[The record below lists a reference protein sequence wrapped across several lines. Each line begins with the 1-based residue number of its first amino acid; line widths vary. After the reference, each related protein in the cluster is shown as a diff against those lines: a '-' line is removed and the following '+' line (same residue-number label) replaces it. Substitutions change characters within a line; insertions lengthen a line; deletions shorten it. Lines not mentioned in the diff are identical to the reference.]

1 VAEVTQASPTR
12 LERYR
17 DGDEEA
23 VLALFRTVFGKARS
37 LEHWRWQFK
46 ANPYGGPFVSMAR
59 RESDGLV
66 VGSYSVMPVKLNLMG
81 RSVLACQ
88 SVDTAVHP
96 DHRGQRLFE
105 TTASDCYEWGASAGL
120 KAVVGFPNAS
130 SYPGF
135 MRTLGWRRIAF
146 PDQHVLRLGIGAA
159 LARRTGIPVLPSLAD
174 AGYRLQRRIGLGSQR
189 ALLRRLAGEALTFRV
204 HDRVPAAYEA
214 LWNACRSLEVLSV
227 WKDTQ
232 YVGWRYDQNPD
243 HRFTYFAMHRDSGD
257 IAALAVGV
265 DLGGVLT
272 LCELMVEGRNV
283 PVGRWLATEIG
294 LRALSRGLR
303 AVSFLGA
310 DQGLFRD
317 VFEGFTHERS
327 YANVF
332 CGRAFDTQQLGE
344 LLPSAM
350 NWTVTFGDGDF
361 V

>member
-1 VAEVTQASPTR
+1 MTQSLPWR

-23 VLALFRTVFGKARS
+23 ILALFRTVFGKARS

-59 RESDGLV
+59 REGDGLV
-66 VGSYSVMPVKLNLMG
+66 VGSYSVMPVMLNLMG
-81 RSVLACQ
+81 RPVLACQ

-105 TTASDCYEWGASAGL
+105 TTASDCYAWCASAGL
-120 KAVVGFPNAS
+120 KAVVGFPNAN

-174 AGYRLQRRIGLGSQR
+174 AAYRMKRRVGLGSRR
-189 ALLRRLAGEALTFRV
+189 ALLRRLAGADLTLRV
-204 HDRVPAAYEA
+204 HDRVPTTYDA
-214 LWNACRSLEVLSV
+214 LWDACRSLEVLSV
-227 WKDTQ
+227 WKDTK
-232 YVGWRYDQNPD
+232 YFAWRYDQNPD
-243 HRFTYFAMHRDSGD
+243 RRFVYFAMTRGSGAL
-257 IAALAVGV
+257 AALAVGV

-294 LRALSRGLR
+294 LFALSRGMR

-310 DQGLFRD
+310 DQGLFAD

-332 CGRAFDTQQLGE
+332 CGRAFDATMLGE
-344 LLPSAM
+344 LLAPAA

-361 V
+361 A

>member
-1 VAEVTQASPTR
+1 MPWR

-37 LEHWRWQFK
+37 PEHWRWQFK

-59 RESDGLV
+59 REHDGLV
-66 VGSYSVMPVKLNLMG
+66 VGSYSVMPVMLNLMG
-81 RSVLACQ
+81 RSVPACQ

-105 TTASDCYEWGASAGL
+105 TTASDCYAWCASAGL
-120 KAVVGFPNAS
+120 KAVVGFPNSS

-135 MRTLGWRRIAF
+135 MRTLGWRRIVF
-146 PDQHVLRLGIGAA
+146 PDQHLLRLGIGAA
-159 LARRTGIPVLPSLAD
+159 LAKRTGIPLLPSIAD
-174 AGYRLQRRIGLGSQR
+174 AFYRLQRRIGLGSRR
-189 ALLRRLAGEALTFRV
+189 ALVRRLAGAPLSFRV
-204 HDRVPAAYEA
+204 HDRVPVEYEA
-214 LWNACRSLEVLSV
+214 LWNACRSLEVLSI
-227 WKDTQ
+227 WKDTK
-232 YVGWRYDQNPD
+232 YFAWRYDANPD
-243 HRFTYFAMHRDSGD
+243 HRFRYFALHRSSGE

-283 PVGRWLATEIG
+283 PVGRWLTAEIA
-294 LRALSRGLR
+294 LHALSHGMR

-310 DQGLFRD
+310 DQGLFRE
-317 VFEGFTHERS
+317 VFDGFEREGS
-327 YANVF
+327 YTNVY
-332 CGRAFDTQQLGE
+332 CGRAFDSEPLAE
-344 LLPSAM
+344 LLPHAA